1 MKKILIL
8 LVIAVLL
15 PMSSFADK
23 KDNATAGSRLILD
36 KSTVNLTIAA
46 SPGVFQHY
54 GDDGTVSP
62 QWYVIGTVHQGG
74 TRYYATSQN
83 STSVFYQDD
92 TTGPVLITDLNGLTW
107 PTGTADTA
115 SETWWSNS
123 GWTR

>member
-15 PMSSFADK
+15 PMSSFAASTN
-23 KDNATAGSRLILD
+23 NATAGSRLVLD
-36 KSTVNLTIAA
+36 TSSPSLTSAA
-46 SPGVFQHY
+46 SPAVFQY
-54 GDDGTVSP
+54 SGDDGNATP

-92 TTGPVLITDLNGLTW
+92 SSGPVLLSDLNALTW

>member
-1 MKKILIL
+1 MKKFLIL
-8 LVIAVLL
+8 LAIAILL
-15 PMSSFADK
+15 PISSFAAST
-23 KDNATAGSRLILD
+23 DNATAGSRLVLD
-36 KSTVNLTIAA
+36 TGSPSLTIAA
-46 SPGVFQHY
+46 SPGVFQYY
-54 GDDGTVSP
+54 GDDGTTTP

-83 STSVFYQDD
+83 STSIFYQDD
-92 TTGPVLITDLNGLTW
+92 TTGPVLITDLQGLTW